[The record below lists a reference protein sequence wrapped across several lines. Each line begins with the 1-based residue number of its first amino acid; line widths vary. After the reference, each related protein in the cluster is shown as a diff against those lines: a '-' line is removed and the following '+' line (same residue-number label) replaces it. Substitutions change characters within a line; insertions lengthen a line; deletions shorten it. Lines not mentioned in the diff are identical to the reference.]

1 MVGLIDVNQDTGYS
15 EVSMA
20 SVERGKCDEQHGR
33 RCRVAGFEQG
43 AEEARRLTC

>member
-20 SVERGKCDEQHGR
+20 SVERGKCDEQYDR
-33 RCRVAGFEQG
+33 RCRVAGFERG
-43 AEEARRLTC
+43 AEEGQGD

>member
-20 SVERGKCDEQHGR
+20 SVKRGKCDEQHDR
-33 RCRVAGFEQG
+33 CCRVAGFEQG
-43 AEEARRLTC
+43 AEEGQGD